1 MLYTFDLSRV
11 IDSQVY
17 CYADDTTLVAPV
29 QLPPLR
35 AAVGDVLNDDLAKV
49 VDWCEQWDMKLN
61 PKKSK
66 FLLVSRSRSELPELP
81 PHPLLNTDGDQIQE
95 DRHLKVLGAVLN
107 SKLTYEEHL
116 RQVATRA
123 WQKTGILR
131 KAARLFS

>member
-1 MLYTFDLSRV
+1 MLYTSDLSRV
-11 IDSQVY
+11 IDSQVC
-17 CYADDTTLVAPV
+17 CYADNTTLVAPV
-29 QLPPLR
+29 QLPSLR

-66 FLLVSRSRSELPELP
+66 FLLVFRSRSELPELP
-81 PHPLLNTDGDQIQE
+81 PHPLHNTDGDQIQE
-95 DRHLKVLGAVLN
+95 DRHLKVLGVVLN

-123 WQKTGILR
+123 WRKTGILR
-131 KAARLFS
+131 KVARLFS